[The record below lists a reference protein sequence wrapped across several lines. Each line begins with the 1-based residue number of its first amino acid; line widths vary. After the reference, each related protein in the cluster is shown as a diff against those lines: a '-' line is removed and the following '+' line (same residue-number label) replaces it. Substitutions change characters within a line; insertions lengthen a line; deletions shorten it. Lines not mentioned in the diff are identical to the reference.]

1 MKKSAYIGRQ
11 SLSAQRVSTAI
22 IADKMGI
29 VNILCDI
36 N

>member
-22 IADKMGI
+22 IADKEEV
-29 VNILCDI
+29 VND
-36 N
+36 